1 MRAAYRPWTRED
13 DRRLLDMRAAGKSP
27 AIIAKELKRTEVA
40 VLRKMRTLSR
50 QMPRAEGE
58 GKIPQKAPP
67 RSFQCP
73 KLDCRTEYFAIA
85 QDVPPAAKPKCLECG
100 TPFLA
105 KVREGF
111 VHYYPSRHIFN

>member
-1 MRAAYRPWTRED
+1 MRAAYRPWTHED

-27 AIIAKELKRTEVA
+27 AAIAKELKRTEVA

-50 QMPRAEGE
+50 QMPQAKEE
-58 GKIPQKAPP
+58 KTPQKTSP
-67 RSFQCP
+67 RSFQCR

-111 VHYYPSRHIFN
+111 IYYYPARHIFD